1 MNGKTNMKAYEVQ
14 EQMYSWYRY
23 SVCVDPLVFV
33 SPARVLPGG
42 ADPVDGGCS
51 SQLRRTS
58 SFNELYV
65 SHLSDYNRGGN
76 SYSERS
82 HGVTA
87 NPLLFLLQ
95 RAALMKTERGEI

>member
-23 SVCVDPLVFV
+23 SVWIHSCL
-33 SPARVLPGG
+33 SLRPACCRGELI
-42 ADPVDGGCS
+42 
-51 SQLRRTS
+51 LRTS